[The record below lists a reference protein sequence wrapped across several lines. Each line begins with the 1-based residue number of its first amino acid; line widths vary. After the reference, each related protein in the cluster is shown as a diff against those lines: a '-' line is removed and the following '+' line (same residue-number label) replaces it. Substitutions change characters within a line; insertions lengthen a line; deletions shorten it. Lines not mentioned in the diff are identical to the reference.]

1 VSTGSVYDPVQG
13 TAERLGYENAGGG
26 RIDLMSDAHDS
37 QDADHGRADEGLGPI
52 DVAMWGVGILGVA
65 LGLLVAL
72 CCAFAV
78 GML

>member
-1 VSTGSVYDPVQG
+1 
-13 TAERLGYENAGGG
+13 
-26 RIDLMSDAHDS
+26 MSDPHAAHDS
-37 QDADHGRADEGLGPI
+37 HGQDDAELGPV
-52 DVAMWGVGILGVA
+52 DVAMWGVGVLGVA

>member
-1 VSTGSVYDPVQG
+1 
-13 TAERLGYENAGGG
+13 
-26 RIDLMSDAHDS
+26 MSDPHDS
-37 QDADHGRADEGLGPI
+37 HAADHGQADEGLGPI

>member
-1 VSTGSVYDPVQG
+1 
-13 TAERLGYENAGGG
+13 
-26 RIDLMSDAHDS
+26 MSDAHDS
-37 QDADHGRADEGLGPI
+37 HDADDGPADEGLGPI

>member
-1 VSTGSVYDPVQG
+1 MPAEMTDP
-13 TAERLGYENAGGG
+13 
-26 RIDLMSDAHDS
+26 MSDPHADS
-37 QDADHGRADEGLGPI
+37 HGQADHDHADAALGPI

>member
-1 VSTGSVYDPVQG
+1 
-13 TAERLGYENAGGG
+13 
-26 RIDLMSDAHDS
+26 MSDPHAAHAAQPAHDS
-37 QDADHGRADEGLGPI
+37 HDSHGHGGDALGPI
-52 DVAMWGVGILGVA
+52 DFTMWGVGVLGAA

>member
-1 VSTGSVYDPVQG
+1 
-13 TAERLGYENAGGG
+13 
-26 RIDLMSDAHDS
+26 MSDPHPAHAAQPAHDS
-37 QDADHGRADEGLGPI
+37 HDSHGHSGEALGPI
-52 DVAMWGVGILGVA
+52 DVTMWGVGVLGVA

>member
-1 VSTGSVYDPVQG
+1 MGDP
-13 TAERLGYENAGGG
+13 
-26 RIDLMSDAHDS
+26 HDS
-37 QDADHGRADEGLGPI
+37 HAADRGQADESLGPI

>member
-1 VSTGSVYDPVQG
+1 
-13 TAERLGYENAGGG
+13 
-26 RIDLMSDAHDS
+26 MSDPHAAHDS
-37 QDADHGRADEGLGPI
+37 HGQADDALGSV
-52 DVAMWGVGILGVA
+52 DVAMWGVGVLGVA

>member
-1 VSTGSVYDPVQG
+1 
-13 TAERLGYENAGGG
+13 
-26 RIDLMSDAHDS
+26 MSDPHAPHDS
-37 QDADHGRADEGLGPI
+37 HSQADDALGPV
-52 DVAMWGVGILGVA
+52 DVAMWGVGLLGVA

>member
-1 VSTGSVYDPVQG
+1 MSVPH
-13 TAERLGYENAGGG
+13 A
-26 RIDLMSDAHDS
+26 DS
-37 QDADHGRADEGLGPI
+37 HGQADHGHADAALGPI

>member
-1 VSTGSVYDPVQG
+1 
-13 TAERLGYENAGGG
+13 
-26 RIDLMSDAHDS
+26 MSDPHPEQPAHDS
-37 QDADHGRADEGLGPI
+37 HGHGGDALGAI
-52 DVAMWGVGILGVA
+52 DFTMWGVGVLGVA

>member
-1 VSTGSVYDPVQG
+1 
-13 TAERLGYENAGGG
+13 
-26 RIDLMSDAHDS
+26 MSDPHAAQPAHDS
-37 QDADHGRADEGLGPI
+37 HGHGGDALGAI
-52 DVAMWGVGILGVA
+52 DFTMWGVGVLGVA

>member
-1 VSTGSVYDPVQG
+1 
-13 TAERLGYENAGGG
+13 
-26 RIDLMSDAHDS
+26 MSDEHGGHDPEHPNS
-37 QDADHGRADEGLGPI
+37 DHGHSDHGHAPDILGPI
-52 DVAMWGVGILGVA
+52 DLAMWGVGLLGVA